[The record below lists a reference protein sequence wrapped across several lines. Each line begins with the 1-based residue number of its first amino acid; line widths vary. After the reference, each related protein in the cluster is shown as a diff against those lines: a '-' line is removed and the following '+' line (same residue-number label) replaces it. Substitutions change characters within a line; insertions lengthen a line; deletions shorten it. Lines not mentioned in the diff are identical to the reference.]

1 MGPLMV
7 AVNDVLL
14 DTSATDRIV
23 QEVDTTMVY
32 LGLSLGLVLAV
43 LGAIV
48 GAMLRKRRQLNRN
61 MAEEVSSSRLTNLR
75 FTREAF

>member
-1 MGPLMV
+1 MG
-7 AVNDVLL
+7 
-14 DTSATDRIV
+14 DRIV